1 MAQRL
6 ESAMLRAGLDSAGLA
21 ATVGVDAKTVSRWL
35 SGRVP
40 HRRSRIA
47 VAEALGET
55 EDSLWPQ
62 ARPDMAAGSPAT
74 SEVLAA
80 YAHRADIPNDVWT
93 GLLLNAARQ
102 IDLVGY
108 AYPFVFELLP
118 NAAEIIAKK
127 CTAGATVRLAFADPE
142 CAHAA
147 ERDQLEQMQGTLPG
161 RIRNALSMLGPLA
174 STPGCTVGLHRTHLY
189 NSVFRFDDMMLVTPY
204 LVRARGYQHPALL
217 LRRLSAHGIFE
228 SYADQFEQIWGTVS
242 RYGPQD

>member
-6 ESAMLRAGLDSAGLA
+6 ETAMLRAGLNSVALA
-21 ATVGVDAKTVSRWL
+21 ATVGVDAKTVSRWM
-35 SGRVP
+35 SGRIP

-47 VAEALGET
+47 VADALGET

-62 ARPDMAAGSPAT
+62 ARPDLAVGSPAT

-93 GLLLNAARQ
+93 GLLLNAAQQ
-102 IDLVGY
+102 IDIVGY

-118 NAAEIIAKK
+118 HAAEIIAEK
-127 CTAGATVRLAFADPE
+127 CAAGATARMAFADPE
-142 CAHAA
+142 CAHVT

-161 RIRNALSMLGPLA
+161 RIRNALSMLGPLD

-189 NSVFRFDDMMLVTPY
+189 NSVFRFDDTMLVTPY

-217 LRRLSAHGIFE
+217 LRRLSAHGIFA
-228 SYADQFEQIWGTVS
+228 SYADQFEQIWETVN